1 MWYSRSRNNSLRDH
15 RKCLLGLRGIL
26 LQEET
31 FEFNTKQRKS
41 KGSSGIGRYVWWGC
55 ISGEGNER
63 KGNLGKREGVVKYDR
78 EGKCVGHLRNWKF
91 STSGVLGTCG
101 QVIAGKGRSKDY
113 FPCSG
118 VWAWL

>member
-78 EGKCVGHLRNWKF
+78 EGKMC
-91 STSGVLGTCG
+91 GTFRKLK
-101 QVIAGKGRSKDY
+101 V
-113 FPCSG
+113 
-118 VWAWL
+118 